1 MRITRDKARC
11 LVQVLE
17 DAREDYQGREGNTST
32 LWERQRKGILD
43 RLKDLPPPGGES
55 SDPHPGETSLQG

>member
-1 MRITRDKARC
+1 MRITREKARC

-17 DAREDYQGREGNTST
+17 DAREDYQRRDGDTST

-43 RLKDLPPPGGES
+43 RLKDLTAWWRKQPPAYW
-55 SDPHPGETSLQG
+55 